1 MEEYPGIRFDS
12 VRSLRALAV
21 AYRAEE
27 QKVDAHEEVG
37 ERPLIKEVAD
47 DE

>member
-37 ERPLIKEVAD
+37 DRRLINEVPD